1 MSRLSY
7 PHLPCATPLCYLHFC
22 TDILFLHS
30 AVYILFTKRVKYSS
44 EWMNKVVYTMMG
56 QKWRFVAAVQ
66 VIFSFSQATLIGVF
80 VRGPPQHFSFI
91 WEPEGQIQ
99 ELKGTLMARKNQSV
113 APPDKEAQIRPWRQL
128 GRRQLAAEES
138 RQSSVPSRS
147 SQPGY
152 KSINS
157 LNLICQLSVTLRH
170 TANRHQPPPF
180 TLTHTHTQHVDL
192 QLTAES
198 PFISRSSAFQILL
211 SQRFTSLSSLFCNF

>member
-66 VIFSFSQATLIGVF
+66 VIFSFSQETLIGVF

-99 ELKGTLMARKNQSV
+99 ELKGTLMARNTCCSPAWQRGTDTPMATVGQETVGSRGESSV
-113 APPDKEAQIRPWRQL
+113 LSP
-128 GRRQLAAEES
+128 ES
-138 RQSSVPSRS
+138 RLPAR
-147 SQPGY
+147 
-152 KSINS
+152 
-157 LNLICQLSVTLRH
+157 L
-170 TANRHQPPPF
+170 
-180 TLTHTHTQHVDL
+180 
-192 QLTAES
+192 
-198 PFISRSSAFQILL
+198 
-211 SQRFTSLSSLFCNF
+211 